1 MSIPGSGERKPV
13 VMLTSSAV
21 CVLCFTV
28 CFSSFA
34 LLLWSPC
41 SALLCFFKTLS
52 LVFPSVS
59 YLFCSLSSYFPLCRS
74 PASVFPPPGFPP
86 RSLFSWFGFSSGF
99 YSQRTQAF
107 LGNGR
112 RASRW
117 RETCPLPRLKRL
129 HWWRS
134 FTVKT
139 VADEDDE
146 QLSRKRRRFQIQR
159 TFPVWSLD
167 VFCNFVIKPPDK
179 L

>member
-1 MSIPGSGERKPV
+1 MF
-13 VMLTSSAV
+13 
-21 CVLCFTV
+21 C
-28 CFSSFA
+28 
-34 LLLWSPC
+34 PC
-41 SALLCFFKTLS
+41 SSLLQFVFRCILS
-52 LVFPSVS
+52 LIPPGLPLFYPIFSPVSVSCSSSLPLSFPSLAV
-59 YLFCSLSSYFPLCRS
+59 FFFFPLS
-74 PASVFPPPGFPP
+74 FPSGFPSP
-86 RSLFSWFGFSSGF
+86 LWFGFSSGF

-117 RETCPLPRLKRL
+117 RETCSLPRLKRL
-129 HWWRS
+129 YWWRS